1 MKLTRSACFT
11 LLLSLVGLSAHAT
24 ILTIDRDLPPAAGLI
39 GTSFAAD
46 TANDRAWV
54 VVDYIDH
61 TADGDLVRGERVE
74 VPGLTYDAATR
85 TIRLQEGG
93 RELTCAVG
101 RKVLWVTSF
110 RATADCP
117 VGVREVQGTD
127 DGDPAPAGK
136 THVVVDVRAA
146 R

>member
-1 MKLTRSACFT
+1 MKLARAVCFT
-11 LLLSLVGLSAHAT
+11 LLLSLAGLSAHAT
-24 ILTIDRDLPPAAGLI
+24 ILTIDRDLPPAVGVI

-74 VPGLTYDAATR
+74 VPGLSYDRATR
-85 TIRLQEGG
+85 TIRLQEGE
-93 RELTCAVG
+93 RQLTCAVG

-117 VGVREVQGTD
+117 VEVREVQGTG
-127 DGDPAPAGK
+127 DGGPAPGGK
-136 THVVVDVRAA
+136 THVVIDVSAA